1 MPCLIVWC
9 LLALIMLRVVGV
21 WWGRGSSPHLRG
33 ELVPLS
39 DRIVY
44 LTIVTLNTHFSITLT
59 LFIAFKVNTEIS
71 YVFTP
76 G

>member
-1 MPCLIVWC
+1 
-9 LLALIMLRVVGV
+9 MLRVVGV

-44 LTIVTLNTHFSITLT
+44 LTIVTLSRIF
-59 LFIAFKVNTEIS
+59 AFKLNTEIN
-71 YVFTP
+71 YVFAP